1 MHQGMIWTL
10 KRVKE
15 WREVTFMKEWVKA
28 LYIGYHQV
36 LDLPK
41 NLFPFPRTGHLKI
54 SLGPTQFLY
63 SKFHG
68 LLKLIFH
75 TNQYNGAQQHWLD
88 CSTISDFQQFTAIG
102 IAKKNRQLTY
112 IGKKIFG
119 FLWWSLCWYLRWLT
133 QAKYG
138 ERLDSWVWN
147 ISMKKI
153 RFPDNIARVKK
164 RQWNTLR

>member
-1 MHQGMIWTL
+1 MVINFNFRHGAKKSGQSGHSFRSYGFFSVKEQNERVYKCDRSCNFFCRSCKFASSQLDFMTMAMIWSIL
-10 KRVKE
+10 GNSVIPFSPRKSGFFQRKGRKRVKE

-28 LYIGYHQV
+28 LYIGYHQA

-75 TNQYNGAQQHWLD
+75 TNQYNGA
-88 CSTISDFQQFTAIG
+88 
-102 IAKKNRQLTY
+102 
-112 IGKKIFG
+112 
-119 FLWWSLCWYLRWLT
+119 
-133 QAKYG
+133 
-138 ERLDSWVWN
+138 
-147 ISMKKI
+147 
-153 RFPDNIARVKK
+153 
-164 RQWNTLR
+164 

>member
-1 MHQGMIWTL
+1 MEPKNQVNRATSVPKLWLSLNLAVKEQNERVYKCGRECNFFCRECKFAFSQLDFMPRGMIWSILGHFVTPFSPRKSGFFQRKGR

-28 LYIGYHQV
+28 LYIGYHQA

-41 NLFPFPRTGHLKI
+41 KLFPFPRTGHLKI

-75 TNQYNGAQQHWLD
+75 TNQYNGA
-88 CSTISDFQQFTAIG
+88 
-102 IAKKNRQLTY
+102 
-112 IGKKIFG
+112 
-119 FLWWSLCWYLRWLT
+119 
-133 QAKYG
+133 
-138 ERLDSWVWN
+138 
-147 ISMKKI
+147 
-153 RFPDNIARVKK
+153 
-164 RQWNTLR
+164 

>member
-1 MHQGMIWTL
+1 MEPKNQVNRATRSGVMAISEFSSERAKWKSLQMWRFNFFCDSCKFAFSQLDFMPRGMIWSILGHFVTPFSPRKSGFFQRKGR

-28 LYIGYHQV
+28 LYIGYHQA

-41 NLFPFPRTGHLKI
+41 KLFPFPRTGHLKI

-75 TNQYNGAQQHWLD
+75 TNQYNGA
-88 CSTISDFQQFTAIG
+88 
-102 IAKKNRQLTY
+102 
-112 IGKKIFG
+112 
-119 FLWWSLCWYLRWLT
+119 
-133 QAKYG
+133 
-138 ERLDSWVWN
+138 
-147 ISMKKI
+147 
-153 RFPDNIARVKK
+153 
-164 RQWNTLR
+164 